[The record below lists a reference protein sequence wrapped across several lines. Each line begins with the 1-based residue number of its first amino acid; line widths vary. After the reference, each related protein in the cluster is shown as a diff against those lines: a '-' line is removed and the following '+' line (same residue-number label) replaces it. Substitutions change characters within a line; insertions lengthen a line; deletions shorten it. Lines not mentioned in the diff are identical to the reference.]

1 MPERPERLEK
11 LERPEMLKMPEMLK
25 NIFCLSSLSDLLS
38 FLSLSLVEKTS
49 VHHTIDIFE
58 RLCDYV
64 LPVLPAKIKTEMSH
78 ALEHLHNDYSLSVES
93 VEDTMI
99 VFGKLVWPYR
109 KAYAEVLYAYEGKI
123 GEKFLLAHLPKDV
136 KKRYQEFVV
145 CGGNFRDLHSGAP
158 AKFFSS
164 EERGILCGVLVNLQ
178 QDIRKH
184 VVQAIHSTEQKVF
197 NKKVKEFSAILEK
210 IEHQLDTLRMMADAE
225 QEHPQLA
232 EEIRAHV
239 RGFDLGLCFLG
250 PEISFE
256 DLCRLPDHFTGR
268 KHELKVRA

>member
-1 MPERPERLEK
+1 
-11 LERPEMLKMPEMLK
+11 ML
-25 NIFCLSSLSDLLS
+25 LLRYM
-38 FLSLSLVEKTS
+38 EKTS

-64 LPVLPAKIKTEMSH
+64 LPVVPEKINTDMAH
-78 ALEHLHNDYSLSVES
+78 ALEHLQNDYSLSVES

-99 VFGKLVWPYR
+99 VFGKAVWPYR
-109 KAYAEVLYAYEGKI
+109 KAYAEILYAYEGKI
-123 GEKFLLAHLPKDV
+123 GEKFLLAHLPRTS
-136 KKRYQEFVV
+136 KKRYQEFVA

-164 EERGILCGVLVNLQ
+164 EDRSALCGVLVNLQ

-184 VVQAIHSTEQKVF
+184 TAQAIHSTEQKIF
-197 NKKVKEFSAILEK
+197 LKKVKEFTSILEK
-210 IEHQLDTLRMMADAE
+210 IEKQLDMLRAMADAE

-239 RGFDLGLCFLG
+239 RGFELGLCFLG
-250 PEISFE
+250 PEVSFD
-256 DLCRLPDHFTGR
+256 DLCRLPEHFTGR
-268 KHELKVRA
+268 KREIKERTK

>member
-1 MPERPERLEK
+1 MV
-11 LERPEMLKMPEMLK
+11 
-25 NIFCLSSLSDLLS
+25 LLRYMENTT
-38 FLSLSLVEKTS
+38 VR
-49 VHHTIDIFE
+49 HTIDIFE

-64 LPVLPAKIKTEMSH
+64 MPVLPDRIKMEMTH
-78 ALEHLHNDYSLSVES
+78 ALEHLQNDYSLSVES

-109 KAYAEVLYAYEGKI
+109 KAYSEVLYAYEGKI
-123 GEKFLLAHLPKDV
+123 GEKFLLTHLPRTL
-136 KKRYQEFVV
+136 KKRYQGFVA

-158 AKFFSS
+158 ATFFSV
-164 EERGILCGVLVNLQ
+164 EERGQLCGILVDLQ

-184 VVQAIHSTEQKVF
+184 VIQAIHSTEQKVF
-197 NKKVKEFSAILEK
+197 TKKVKEFAAILEK
-210 IEHQLDTLRMMADAE
+210 IEGQLDSLRLTADTE

-256 DLCRLPDHFTGR
+256 DLCRLPEHFVGR
-268 KHELKVRA
+268 KKELKVRR